1 VKQAAPGQLE
11 LVRGF
16 VNTLELETC
25 EDVVGD
31 SGGLKTWLAEH
42 RLLEPG
48 APVSPMAVQRAAAVR
63 EALRWLLRSNAGEP
77 VDPDAVATLEAAVHW
92 SRLTVVFDDRGRIR
106 VEPGRPGVAGA
117 VGRLLAIVADAMADG
132 TWSRLK
138 ACGASDCR
146 WAFYDHTRNR
156 SGRWCSMAVC
166 GNRAKVRAYR
176 TRQEGTRQEARTA

>member
-1 VKQAAPGQLE
+1 M
-11 LVRGF
+11 RSF
-16 VNTLELETC
+16 VNTLDLET
-25 EDVVGD
+25 GD
-31 SGGLKTWLAEH
+31 DALGDPTSLERWLVER

-48 APVSPMAVQRAAAVR
+48 APVSPVAVQRVAAVR
-63 EALRWLLRSNAGEP
+63 EAIRALLRSNAGEE

-92 SRLTVVFDDRGRIR
+92 ARLTVVFDERGRIG
-106 VEPGRPGVAGA
+106 VEPGRPGVAGS

-132 TWSRLK
+132 SWARLRVCD
-138 ACGASDCR
+138 AADCR

-176 TRQEGTRQEARTA
+176 SRRDAQSA